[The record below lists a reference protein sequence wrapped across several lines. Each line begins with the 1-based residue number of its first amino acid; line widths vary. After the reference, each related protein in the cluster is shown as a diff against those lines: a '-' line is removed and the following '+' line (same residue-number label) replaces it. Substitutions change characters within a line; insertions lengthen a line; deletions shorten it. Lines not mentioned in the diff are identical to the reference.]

1 MDIASLSLLEFRLTQ
16 NAYGIP
22 VELVREIDPVGDIT
36 PLPNSSPYVCGLMNL
51 RGQVIPVI
59 DLKVRLGET
68 RTALTRE
75 SCVIVVESPDGLMGL
90 LVDAVSRV
98 LNVAAVDVLP
108 TPDTCHLMDKTLVT
122 SVAKEGGRLLTVLNV
137 SQCLEMVGTKGTEA
151 VKPRVQDHAFKL
163 LS

>member
-1 MDIASLSLLEFRLTQ
+1 MDAAALSLLEFRLTQ

-36 PLPNSSPYVCGLMNL
+36 PLPNSSPFICGLMNL

-59 DLKVRLGET
+59 DLKVRLGEV

-75 SCVIVVESPDGLMGL
+75 SCVIVVESSDGLMGL

-98 LNVAAVDVLP
+98 LNVPAEDVLP
-108 TPDTCHLMDKTLVT
+108 ADRCHLMDKSLVT
-122 SVAKEGGRLLTVLNV
+122 SVAKDGSRLLTVLNV
-137 SQCLEMVGTKGTEA
+137 VQILEAAGTRGNDVPKLGVE
-151 VKPRVQDHAFKL
+151 DHAVKL

>member
-1 MDIASLSLLEFRLTQ
+1 MDTSPLSLLEFRLTQ

-22 VELVREIDPVGDIT
+22 VQLVREIDRVGDIT
-36 PLPNSSPYVCGLMNL
+36 PLPNSSPFVCGLMNL

-59 DLKVRLGET
+59 DLKVRLGEP
-68 RTALTRE
+68 RTPLTRQ
-75 SCVIVVESPDGLMGL
+75 SCVIVVDSPDGLMGL

-98 LNVAAVDVLP
+98 LNVEAADVLP
-108 TPDTCHLMDKTLVT
+108 TPDTCHLMDKSLAS

-137 SQCLEMVGTKGTEA
+137 SQCLETVGAKGTEPSRPG
-151 VKPRVQDHAFKL
+151 VLDHAVKL